1 MTTEERELIAQAYDQ
16 GVLRVLVAT
25 CSLAAG
31 VNLPA
36 RRVII
41 NGARMGREL
50 VGPAMLYALCS
61 QIMPSVT
68 LTVNRRQMCGRA
80 GRKGKDEAGET
91 CLICVKADLE
101 AVCDLLDADM
111 PAIESCLAPEKRGLK
126 RYVRYFRSLADT
138 DSPFEGHYSK
148 L

>member
-1 MTTEERELIAQAYDQ
+1 MRTGPSATEHYHQRRWIPPLVFITCVAMVMLLTVFLDAGITTEERELIAQAYDQ

-50 VGPAMLYALCS
+50 VGPAML
-61 QIMPSVT
+61 
-68 LTVNRRQMCGRA
+68 
-80 GRKGKDEAGET
+80 
-91 CLICVKADLE
+91 
-101 AVCDLLDADM
+101 
-111 PAIESCLAPEKRGLK
+111 
-126 RYVRYFRSLADT
+126 
-138 DSPFEGHYSK
+138 
-148 L
+148 

>member
-16 GVLRVLVAT
+16 NVLKVLVAT

-50 VGPAMLYALCS
+50 VGPAMLYAFHSMQRYDS
-61 QIMPSVT
+61 QLTNTDDRCAAEPVAKEKMMPERHISYAENQTYRPSVT
-68 LTVNRRQMCGRA
+68 
-80 GRKGKDEAGET
+80 
-91 CLICVKADLE
+91 
-101 AVCDLLDADM
+101 
-111 PAIESCLAPEKRGLK
+111 
-126 RYVRYFRSLADT
+126 Y
-138 DSPFEGHYSK
+138 
-148 L
+148 

>member
-1 MTTEERELIAQAYDQ
+1 MRVEIRLLCSLLTVAADAGMTTEERELIAQAYDQ

-50 VGPAMLYALCS
+50 VGPAML
-61 QIMPSVT
+61 
-68 LTVNRRQMCGRA
+68 
-80 GRKGKDEAGET
+80 
-91 CLICVKADLE
+91 
-101 AVCDLLDADM
+101 
-111 PAIESCLAPEKRGLK
+111 
-126 RYVRYFRSLADT
+126 
-138 DSPFEGHYSK
+138 
-148 L
+148 

>member
-16 GVLRVLVAT
+16 GVIKVLVAT

-50 VGPAMLYALCS
+50 VGPAMLYVP
-61 QIMPSVT
+61 PSWSWEYK
-68 LTVNRRQMCGRA
+68 LTKTVVRCA
-80 GRKGKDEAGET
+80 VVLA
-91 CLICVKADLE
+91 VKAR
-101 AVCDLLDADM
+101 M
-111 PAIESCLAPEKRGLK
+111 TPAKPISSA
-126 RYVRYFRSLADT
+126 
-138 DSPFEGHYSK
+138 
-148 L
+148 